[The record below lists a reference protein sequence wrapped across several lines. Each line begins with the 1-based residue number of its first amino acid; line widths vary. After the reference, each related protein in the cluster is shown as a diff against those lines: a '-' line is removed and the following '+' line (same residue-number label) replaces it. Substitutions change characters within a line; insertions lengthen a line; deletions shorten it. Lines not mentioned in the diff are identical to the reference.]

1 MKKDKTQEESIE
13 ITGTTQA
20 QFNLAELNVIASI
33 IDVSIRRGLFGAN
46 DLTTLATVYNKV
58 ISYLPKGANNG
69 QK

>member
-1 MKKDKTQEESIE
+1 MKKDKTQESIE
-13 ITGTTQA
+13 ITGTAQA

-46 DLTTLATVYNKV
+46 DLTTLAAVYNKV